1 LLRVDQAIVEYFR
14 CPDSFAQ
21 FDLSGERLPG
31 QGYFRFGADVTCYGH
46 TSMGHSAG
54 VSGGSAY
61 DALPL
66 ARIERS
72 VLSLPFDPSE
82 VAENLRRE
90 RYVGG
95 GAATG
100 WKSLQRKIYY
110 AVRPLLGVAVRKHLQ
125 RRALKDWNKI
135 SFPQWP
141 VDRTVDR
148 MFEKV
153 LALSLKAHSVEKIPF
168 IWFWPDGHKSCAIMT
183 HDVEQLAGVH
193 LCQQLMDMNDS
204 FRIKSSFQLIP
215 EKRYSL
221 PSGFIDHVRQR
232 GFEVNVHDLN
242 HDGHLFDEKLEF
254 LRRAAKINSYVTQ
267 YQARGFRAG
276 MLYRNLDWLDSL
288 AVSYD
293 MTVPNV
299 AHLDPQRGGCCTLMP
314 YFVGKV
320 LEIPL
325 TTIQDYSLLH
335 ILHDY
340 TTEIWEK
347 QIAFIIEHHGLASFN
362 IHPDYI
368 NTKESRELYSGL
380 LTHLAALRS
389 KGEVFVALPSEVD
402 RWWRDRSQMKLVND
416 GGVWKVDGPNSDRAR
431 VAFARFEGGEIR
443 YDYELPTV
451 GSYVSYV

>member
-1 LLRVDQAIVEYFR
+1 LLRIDQATVEYFR

-21 FDLSGERLPG
+21 FDLSGERVAG
-31 QGYFRFGADVTCYGH
+31 QGYFRFGPDVTCYGH

-72 VLSLPFDPSE
+72 ILSLPFDPSE
-82 VAENLRRE
+82 VAENLRCE
-90 RYVGG
+90 RYTAR
-95 GAATG
+95 GAVTG
-100 WKSLQRKIYY
+100 WRSLQRKIYY
-110 AVRPLLGVAVRKHLQ
+110 AIRPLLGVAVRKHLQ
-125 RRALKDWNKI
+125 RRALKDWDKI
-135 SFPQWP
+135 PFPQWP

-153 LALSLKAHSVEKIPF
+153 LVLSMKAHSVEEVPF

-183 HDVEQLAGVH
+183 HDVEELAGVH
-193 LCQQLMDMNDS
+193 LCTQIMDMNDS
-204 FRIKSSFQLIP
+204 FGIKSSFQLIP

-221 PSGFIDHVRQR
+221 PSGFIAGVRQR

-242 HDGHLFDEKLEF
+242 HDGHLFDEKTEF
-254 LRRAAKINSYVTQ
+254 LHRAAKINTYVSQ
-267 YQARGFRAG
+267 YKARGFRAG

-299 AHLDPQRGGCCTLMP
+299 AHLEPQRGGCCTILP

-335 ILHDY
+335 ILRDC
-340 TTEIWEK
+340 TMEIWEK
-347 QIAFIIEHHGLASFN
+347 QINLIIQHHGLASFN

-368 NTKESRELYSGL
+368 NTKQSCELYSAL
-380 LTHLAALRS
+380 LAYLAVLRS
-389 KGEVFVALPSEVD
+389 KGEVFVVLPSEVD
-402 RWWRDRSQMKLVND
+402 RWWRDRSQMRLVKE
-416 GGVWKVDGPNSDRAR
+416 GAVWKVEGPNSARAR
-431 VAFARFEGGEIR
+431 VAFARSEGNEIR
-443 YDYELPTV
+443 YELPTV
-451 GSYVSYV
+451 GSHVSYV